1 MYAFSRK
8 ALMKSSLSPAAHAR
22 AMNHPDSA
30 RNGVMFTDAILQNA
44 AMNSVKATVVVAMSA
59 GRVGS
64 SRVLAFINMALS
76 AVLDKGEDLTLSL
89 DGLFPERKVLVP
101 NIAGEH
107 GCCDPYCVRDG
118 FGAMVDAER
127 R

>member
-1 MYAFSRK
+1 M
-8 ALMKSSLSPAAHAR
+8 
-22 AMNHPDSA
+22 
-30 RNGVMFTDAILQNA
+30 
-44 AMNSVKATVVVAMSA
+44 VVAMSA

-76 AVLDKGEDLTLSL
+76 AVSDKGRGLALSL
-89 DGLFPERKVLVP
+89 GGLFPERKVFVP

-107 GCCDPYCVRDG
+107 GRCDPYCVRDG